1 MIYQKGDLLLI
12 KSLNDQAS
20 LNLWVDHGG
29 IEETIVLDL
38 PVTFILLESVDT
50 KDLPKGFRYIKVLTF
65 EGAGTISSGW
75 FEVLNKANIT
85 LLSPAGSNGVL

>member
-50 KDLPKGFRYIKVLTF
+50 KDLSKGFRYIKVLTF

-75 FEVLNKANIT
+75 FKVLNIT

>member
-1 MIYQKGDLLLI
+1 
-12 KSLNDQAS
+12 
-20 LNLWVDHGG
+20 VDVDM
-29 IEETIVLDL
+29 EEAIVLDL
-38 PVTFILLESVDT
+38 PVSFILLESVDT

-75 FEVLNKANIT
+75 FSSGWFKVLNIT